1 MNFSNLKK
9 QSNDFSKLLKK
20 VDEINKPTYDRDD
33 TTDNYWKPTPD
44 KAGNALA
51 VIRFLPGPAV
61 DGDDALPWVQY
72 WDHGFQNKFT
82 GKWYIEKSLTTI
94 GQKDPVSEYNSTLWN
109 ASSDDNSPERKQARE
124 QKRRLHYVSNI
135 YVVSDPKNPSNEG
148 KVFLFK
154 YGKKIFDKITKM
166 MNPDLESEQAI
177 NPFDLWQG
185 ANFKLKMT
193 RQSGFPN
200 YDESVFLAPGPLSE
214 NDSELEATW
223 KEEYS
228 LAEIVDPKNFKTYDA
243 LKARLNDVLGLS
255 SAAPSRAAKSF
266 TEEVLE
272 KNLAKVKSSKVIDED
287 EDVPFPDAKP
297 VARKAAAPVIEEDED
312 EDLKRF
318 RDLIDQDD

>member
-9 QSNDFSKLLKK
+9 QSKSFDNLLKE
-20 VDEINKPTYDRDD
+20 VDKLNSPTYEKDNS
-33 TTDNYWKPTPD
+33 TDNYWKPTPD

-72 WDHGFQNKFT
+72 WDHGFQNKET
-82 GKWYIEKSLTTI
+82 GKWYIEKSLTSI

-109 ASSDDNSPERKQARE
+109 ASTDDQSWQRKQARD

-135 YVVSDPKNPSNEG
+135 KVISDPKNPQNEG

-177 NPFDLWQG
+177 NPFDLWNG

-200 YDESVFLAPGPLSE
+200 YDESTFLVSGPLSA
-214 NDSELEATW
+214 DDAELEAVW
-223 KEEYS
+223 KSELS
-228 LAEIVDPKNFKTYDA
+228 LKDIIDPKNFKTYDQ
-243 LKARLNDVLGLS
+243 LKARLAEVNGEAASS
-255 SAAPSRAAKSF
+255 SAPKKSY

-272 KNLAKVKSSKVIDED
+272 KNLAKVRAGEDDVPFTDSKPVAKKAAAPIVDDED
-287 EDVPFPDAKP
+287 EDPDLAEF
-297 VARKAAAPVIEEDED
+297 RKLIED
-312 EDLKRF
+312 
-318 RDLIDQDD
+318 